1 MQSKKILFSIFV
13 NKLNFWQCKSVLKQ
27 SEEDLIKSSKYITHR
42 ILCVSFSK
50 KGYLQIRFFNI
61 DWLHTTKSVPQ
72 INLSQPTIFLLKTSQ
87 LLDYKGLPIPQV
99 QYFWKDPGMVGNQ
112 TQYSCCHGKII
123 SFLMAAKI
131 KMWILRHILKLCCH
145 IDRVDESVCS
155 LMQILW
161 FTN

>member
-1 MQSKKILFSIFV
+1 MPIAIKKIFFSIFV

-72 INLSQPTIFLLKTSQ
+72 INLSQPTIFFTQNFPVAGLQGLANTPSSIFLKRSRDGWELNPVLLLSWQDYQFSHGCKNQNVNIASYLKTM
-87 LLDYKGLPIPQV
+87 LP
-99 QYFWKDPGMVGNQ
+99 YW
-112 TQYSCCHGKII
+112 
-123 SFLMAAKI
+123 
-131 KMWILRHILKLCCH
+131 
-145 IDRVDESVCS
+145 
-155 LMQILW
+155 
-161 FTN
+161 